1 MAFLPLLF
9 VLVQSLIQFPQP
21 AGDGL
26 DEATHRRMQ
35 ERQELL
41 EHEMTRLLQ
50 ELEQGLPEQ
59 QDEGWGA
66 VLFGA
71 LQQWPFW
78 LLAGF
83 LLLLGLC
90 FSRRTRSREAS
101 SSGKD
106 LSSCKTL
113 RKERGEEQEEDS
125 FYSKEGGED
134 MEVTVEADESGS
146 GNDREGIP
154 VSAHDGDDGDD
165 VKREEDSVAESAKG
179 YSLKKMKDGVIG
191 MCQETTLLKQ
201 RRKSLAMLRPI
212 RKA

>member
-83 LLLLGLC
+83 LLVLGLC

-106 LSSCKTL
+106 LSSCRTL
-113 RKERGEEQEEDS
+113 RKERGEEKQEEDS
-125 FYSKEGGED
+125 FYSKEGGE
-134 MEVTVEADESGS
+134 ETW
-146 GNDREGIP
+146 R
-154 VSAHDGDDGDD
+154 
-165 VKREEDSVAESAKG
+165 R
-179 YSLKKMKDGVIG
+179 MKDGVIG
-191 MCQETTLLKQ
+191 IVPGDNTAQAKEEESGNVAANTEGLDEASEGGKTRMCRWSKTRTLE
-201 RRKSLAMLRPI
+201 RKKKDVEMKE
-212 RKA
+212 KAAVRI

>member
-21 AGDGL
+21 AGNGL

-90 FSRRTRSREAS
+90 FSAGQGAVKQQQRQGLELLQDLAEKREE
-101 SSGKD
+101 KNRK
-106 LSSCKTL
+106 KTA
-113 RKERGEEQEEDS
+113 
-125 FYSKEGGED
+125 YSKEGGE
-134 MEVTVEADESGS
+134 
-146 GNDREGIP
+146 
-154 VSAHDGDDGDD
+154 
-165 VKREEDSVAESAKG
+165 
-179 YSLKKMKDGVIG
+179 
-191 MCQETTLLKQ
+191 
-201 RRKSLAMLRPI
+201 RKTWR
-212 RKA
+212 